1 MTIIFLILLIT
12 TTIIWSI
19 LSYNNP
25 IRLSITI
32 IVIATIVSIIIR
44 LNLSSWYA
52 IILFLI
58 YVGGLLVIFSYFVRL
73 RSNDPITLK
82 RKIHFIIMPAI
93 LYKSLNLQI
102 SSNLYNNSQINILYK
117 PINIITILLITI
129 TLLVIII
136 IVIKIVKSNNGPLR
150 GFNQL

>member
-1 MTIIFLILLIT
+1 MTIIWFLLLIIT
-12 TTIIWSI
+12 TMIWSI

-25 IRLSITI
+25 IRLSII
-32 IVIATIVSIIIR
+32 IIIIATIVSIIIR

-58 YVGGLLVIFSYFVRL
+58 YVGGLLIIFSYFVRL
-73 RSNDPITLK
+73 RSNDPIILK
-82 RKIHFIIMPAI
+82 RKIHFIIIPTI

-129 TLLVIII
+129 ALLVIII

>member
-1 MTIIFLILLIT
+1 M
-12 TTIIWSI
+12 IWSI
-19 LSYNNP
+19 LSHNNP
-25 IRLSITI
+25 IRLSII
-32 IVIATIVSIIIR
+32 IIIIATIVSIIIR

-73 RSNDPITLK
+73 RSNDPIILK
-82 RKIHFIIMPAI
+82 RKIHFIIIPTI

-129 TLLVIII
+129 ALLVIII

>member
-1 MTIIFLILLIT
+1 M
-12 TTIIWSI
+12 IWSI

-25 IRLSITI
+25 IRLSII
-32 IVIATIVSIIIR
+32 IIIIATIVSIITR

-58 YVGGLLVIFSYFVRL
+58 YVGGLLVMFSYFVRL
-73 RSNDPITLK
+73 RSNDPIILK
-82 RKIHFIIMPAI
+82 RKIHFIVIPTI

-102 SSNLYNNSQINILYK
+102 SSNLYNSSQINILYK

-129 TLLVIII
+129 ALLVIII

>member
-1 MTIIFLILLIT
+1 MTIIWFLLLIIT
-12 TTIIWSI
+12 TMIWSI

-25 IRLSITI
+25 IRLSII
-32 IVIATIVSIIIR
+32 IIIIATIVSIITR

-73 RSNDPITLK
+73 RSNDPIILK
-82 RKIHFIIMPAI
+82 RKIHFIVIPTI

-102 SSNLYNNSQINILYK
+102 SSNLYNSSQINILYK

-129 TLLVIII
+129 ALLVIII

>member
-1 MTIIFLILLIT
+1 MTIIWFLLLIIT
-12 TTIIWSI
+12 TMIWSI

-25 IRLSITI
+25 IRLSII
-32 IVIATIVSIIIR
+32 IIIIATIVSIIIR

-73 RSNDPITLK
+73 RSNDPMILK
-82 RKIHFIIMPAI
+82 RKIHFIIIPTI

-129 TLLVIII
+129 ALLVIII

>member
-1 MTIIFLILLIT
+1 M
-12 TTIIWSI
+12 IWSI

-25 IRLSITI
+25 IRLSII
-32 IVIATIVSIIIR
+32 IIIIATIVSIIIR

-73 RSNDPITLK
+73 RSNDPIILK
-82 RKIHFIIMPAI
+82 RKIHFIVIPAI

-102 SSNLYNNSQINILYK
+102 SSNLYNSSQINILYK

-129 TLLVIII
+129 ALLVIII

>member
-1 MTIIFLILLIT
+1 M
-12 TTIIWSI
+12 IWSI

-25 IRLSITI
+25 IRLSII
-32 IVIATIVSIIIR
+32 IIIIATIVSIITR

-73 RSNDPITLK
+73 RSNDPIILK
-82 RKIHFIIMPAI
+82 RKIHFIVIPTI

-102 SSNLYNNSQINILYK
+102 SSNLYNSSQINILYK

-129 TLLVIII
+129 ALLVIII